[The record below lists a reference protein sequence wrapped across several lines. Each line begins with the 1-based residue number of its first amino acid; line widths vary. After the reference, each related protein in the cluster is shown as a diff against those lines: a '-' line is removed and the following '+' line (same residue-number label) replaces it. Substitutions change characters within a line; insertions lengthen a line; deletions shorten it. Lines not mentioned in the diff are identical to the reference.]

1 VPGSLRTF
9 FGFAFYI
16 DNFCVCVCAGLRALY
31 ITLLSGRQEKRQAK
45 TEKSASSIQGRALR
59 PYRSSRLSTSSSSS
73 NISPPKAPL
82 KYAAA
87 IRPMHAGVPAALPNS
102 AWDPPSPVPKSGK
115 QETCSTQ
122 LRVPTRRRFRLKPLH
137 CPLPLMPTR
146 RALKTPRL
154 HQNESSSG
162 AR

>member
-1 VPGSLRTF
+1 M
-9 FGFAFYI
+9 
-16 DNFCVCVCAGLRALY
+16 
-31 ITLLSGRQEKRQAK
+31 
-45 TEKSASSIQGRALR
+45 
-59 PYRSSRLSTSSSSS
+59 
-73 NISPPKAPL
+73 PPQKAPL

-102 AWDPPSPVPKSGK
+102 ARDPPSPVPKSSK
-115 QETCSTQ
+115 QETGSTQ

-137 CPLPLMPTR
+137 CPLPLIPTR

-154 HQNESSSG
+154 HRTTRRREHGSVTAPSSSAPNTGKQDTGSTELGEPTRRRFRLKPLHCPLPLLPTCHPPKTPLLHQNESSSG